1 MEIKTVCKKVSA
13 EGTAVFDQEVNELL
27 ADGWRLSKRDLI
39 PGYDLGDGVYFV
51 PSHYAELVK
60 LDEDVMETK
69 EPDPPFGW
77 DECVEIIREEC
88 KAAPGCDERCAVY
101 AWCQKNIPETTP
113 APKYWSDPT

>member
-1 MEIKTVCKKVSA
+1 MKIKQIQTIVSA
-13 EGTAVFDQEVNELL
+13 DPRKFDECVNLHL
-27 ADGWRLSKRDLI
+27 KA
-39 PGYDLGDGVYFV
+39 GYTLVRRGPEQVGAEEWAL
-51 PSHYAELVK
+51 YAEMVM
-60 LDEDVMETK
+60 LDEADMEPK

-101 AWCQKNIPETTP
+101 AWCQKNIPETAP

>member
-1 MEIKTVCKKVSA
+1 MKIKTVCEEINV
-13 EGTAVFDQEVNELL
+13 ETIPVFDERVNALL
-27 ADGWRLSKRDLI
+27 EDGWQLAKREII
-39 PGYDLGDGVYFV
+39 PGYDLGGLFFP
-51 PSHYAELVK
+51 PSLYAELVK
-60 LDEDVMETK
+60 LEEADMETE

-101 AWCQKNIPETTP
+101 AWCQKNIPDTAP